1 MNSTCCTTS
10 VSGSASVSSNE
21 IDASCRVPLFV
32 LFISAAVWAVV
43 SSVFGLLA
51 SLKFH
56 SPTFLANCAPLTYG
70 RVHAVA
76 TNALLYGFAIQAGLG
91 VALWVFARIG
101 QAKAS
106 QPWLIFLGGKLWNL
120 GVVIGVI
127 GILMGDSTGYE
138 NMEMPRYAGVFL
150 ALGYFLIS
158 FWTLV
163 TLHNRRQR
171 ALEAPQWFLLA
182 AIFWFPWIFSTAQ
195 LLLTL
200 HPVRGVTQDI
210 VNLWFSANLSF
221 VWLGL
226 VGLAVAFHF
235 TQRLMNRALHSQ
247 HLALFTFWTLILFAS
262 WTGIPASAPVP
273 AWMTAVSTIATA
285 LTAVTVLS
293 VMVNI
298 YHTCGRGCCS
308 KTENPPSGKFIAFG
322 LMAFAVAWLMNIVN
336 AFPQAGAFTR
346 FTWFTV
352 AESQLNVYGFFAM
365 TMFGAIYYIVPL
377 VTGMEWPCAKS
388 VRAHYW
394 LAAIGIILFVL
405 PLAIGGIIEGVK
417 WNDPSVP
424 AVEVAKLSLNFL
436 RISTIGELLVLVG
449 QLLLLANLIGLSVR
463 YYRANFAPFVAD
475 ATAPLKQ
482 AEVKP

>member
-10 VSGSASVSSNE
+10 VSGDASISPNE

-56 SPTFLANCAPLTYG
+56 SPNFLAGCAPLTYG

-91 VALWVFARIG
+91 VALWIFARLG
-101 QAKAS
+101 QVKAA

-120 GVVIGVI
+120 GVVIGVL
-127 GILMGDSTGYE
+127 GILAGDSTGFE
-138 NMEMPRYAGVFL
+138 NMEMPRYAGVFM
-150 ALGYFLIS
+150 ALGYFLIG
-158 FWTLV
+158 FWSLV
-163 TLHNRRQR
+163 TLHNRQQR
-171 ALEAPQWFLLA
+171 ALEASQWFLVA

-195 LLLTL
+195 LLLTW
-200 HPVRGVTQDI
+200 HPVRGVTQSVI
-210 VNLWFSANLSF
+210 SWWFSGNLTS

-226 VGLAVAFHF
+226 VGLAIAFHF

-262 WTGIPASAPVP
+262 WTGIPNSAPVP
-273 AWMTAVSTIATA
+273 AWISSVSTIATT
-285 LTAVTVLS
+285 LTVVTVLS

-298 YHTCGRGCCS
+298 CNTCGRGECS
-308 KTENPPSGKFIAFG
+308 KTENPPPGKFIAFG

-336 AFPQAGAFTR
+336 AFPQTSVFTR

-352 AESQLNVYGFFAM
+352 AQFQLNVYGFFGM
-365 TMFGAIYYIVPL
+365 TLFGAIYYIVPL
-377 VTGMEWPCAKS
+377 VTGLEWPCAKS

-394 LAAIGIILFVL
+394 LAAIGTVLFVL
-405 PLAIGGIIEGVK
+405 PLAIGGIVEAAK
-417 WNDPSVP
+417 WNNP
-424 AVEVAKLSLNFL
+424 AVTPADVTKISLNFL
-436 RISTIGELLVLVG
+436 RISTMGEILVLLG
-449 QLLLLANLIGLSVR
+449 QLLLLFNIVGLSVR
-463 YYRANFAPFVAD
+463 YYRTNFAPFVVD
-475 ATAPLKQ
+475 ATALP